1 MSKKVEYNF
10 GGSVLHTCTMP
21 HILCPT
27 YVCVLCPT
35 YLCTMPYILCPTFIL
50 VGQNLTNNHHNFFY
64 CQILL
69 TPTFSAIQYMHVVTH
84 LHSQTQTHQCYTP
97 VKKLCNEG
105 NQTLLLAV
113 KSSVV
118 ETEKDEAEN
127 EAWRINRI
135 RYTAAHTYKN
145 NRWEFSHILV
155 QE

>member
-1 MSKKVEYNF
+1 MYYAP
-10 GGSVLHTCTMP
+10 HIMP

-27 YVCVLCPT
+27 YYAPH
-35 YLCTMPYILCPTFIL
+35 TMPYILCPTYTMPHIHF
-50 VGQNLTNNHHNFFY
+50 GEPKFGEQSSY

-84 LHSQTQTHQCYTP
+84 LHSQTQTHQCFTP